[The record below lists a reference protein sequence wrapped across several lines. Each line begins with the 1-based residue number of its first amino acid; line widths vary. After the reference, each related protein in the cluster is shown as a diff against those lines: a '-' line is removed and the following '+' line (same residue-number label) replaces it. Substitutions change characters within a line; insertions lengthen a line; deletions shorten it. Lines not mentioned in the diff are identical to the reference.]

1 MEWRIE
7 NVPKLVWNL
16 SKLCSEKRGK
26 SEYRLNI
33 PLHSWLLHSA
43 DLFSLGH
50 AAPPFSASLRTLLV
64 LVLVPTPQFASHS
77 LQSDQTSTSQ
87 STGHSREMSDAVVF
101 FERWAY
107 LCNLLNCM
115 LQLQSIL
122 DKSLHSAPVEQQSW
136 SSSCFRRRNLHY
148 IPLLPIC

>member
-1 MEWRIE
+1 MSQNWFETYA
-7 NVPKLVWNL
+7 
-16 SKLCSEKRGK
+16 SFAQKRGK
-26 SEYRLNI
+26 SDYRLNL

-43 DLFSLGH
+43 DTSFSVGH

-64 LVLVPTPQFASHS
+64 LVLVPPPQAASHS

-115 LQLQSIL
+115 LQLQSTL
-122 DKSLHSAPVEQQSW
+122 DKALHSAPVEQRSW

-148 IPLLPIC
+148 ISLLPIC